1 MVKNNYQLIINNYQH
16 DYHKQTT
23 DRCAERLINTNLG
36 TNIVKYWSNIQC
48 GRQKY
53 PNIRGLKKSK
63 EYSPLKVIK
72 GPLKNYYV

>member
-36 TNIVKYWSNIQC
+36 TNIVKYWSNIPC
-48 GRQKY
+48 GQQKY
-53 PNIRGLKKSK
+53 PNIRGLKN
-63 EYSPLKVIK
+63 
-72 GPLKNYYV
+72 LKNILHKRSLKGH